1 MKSEHSNGD
10 VIQPAPFVLHPDMNA
25 SQTLSS
31 EIDVTASLQS
41 FVLHPTILVP
51 DVIVS
56 SQVQAPIL
64 SFDFAFVQFSF
75 VLYDVQYP
83 LVIHP

>member
-1 MKSEHSNGD
+1 LKSEQSNGG
-10 VIQPAPFVLHPDMNA
+10 VIQPAPFVLHPDINA
-25 SQTLSS
+25 SQLVSS
-31 EIDVTASLQS
+31 EIDVAASLQS
-41 FVLHPTILVP
+41 LALHPTILVP

-64 SFDFAFVQFSF
+64 SFDLAFVQFSF

-83 LVIHP
+83 LVTHP